1 MQTVVVFNKKT
12 REILVALPLKDGEA
26 GIVRDD
32 VDFAIFNGVEPVF
45 VETPTGPKLKENSF
59 ILLPPGG
66 GVDA

>member
-12 REILVALPLKDGEA
+12 RDVLIALPLKDGET
-26 GIVRDD
+26 GIVQDD

-45 VETPTGPKLKENSF
+45 VETPAGPKLKENSF
-59 ILLPPGG
+59 ILLPGG